1 MSALVPARPGPRPRP
16 LRGSGGGATVAIRC
30 FGAFAVLLV
39 LLPVCAPLITPADPN
54 TGDVLSVLQP
64 PSSQHWLGTDA
75 SGRDLFSRLVYG
87 SRTALLGPLVVVL
100 TATSVGTA
108 LGVLAAWN
116 RGWVDSLIGRLFDLV
131 FSFPSMLLALLF
143 VTVMSPGLFSAALA
157 VSIAFVPAIGRL
169 VRSTALREVNEPY
182 VQALYTQ
189 GFGPVRL
196 CVRHVL
202 PNLWPVIVAQVTM
215 SFGYAMVELAGISF
229 LGLGVQ
235 DPTADWGAMINTGQ
249 GSIVRGFPQESL
261 YSGIVLVLAVVC
273 FLSLGDLL
281 SERRDGGRR

>member
-1 MSALVPARPGPRPRP
+1 MSALVPARPRL
-16 LRGSGGGATVAIRC
+16 LRGSGRGATTAIRC
-30 FGAFAVLLV
+30 SGAFAVLLV
-39 LLPVCAPLITPADPN
+39 LLAVCAPLIAPQDPN

-64 PSSQHWLGTDA
+64 SSSEHWLGTDA
-75 SGRDLFSRLVYG
+75 TGRDLFSRLVFG
-87 SRTALLGPLVVVL
+87 SRTTLLGPLVVVL
-100 TATSVGTA
+100 VATSLGTA
-108 LGVLAAWN
+108 LGILAAWN

-143 VTVMSPGLFSAALA
+143 VTVTSPGLFSAALA

-189 GFGPVRL
+189 GFGSVRL

-235 DPTADWGAMINTGQ
+235 DPTADWGQMINTGQ

-261 YSGIVLVLAVVC
+261 YAGIVLVLAVVC

>member
-1 MSALVPARPGPRPRP
+1 MSALVPARPRL
-16 LRGSGGGATVAIRC
+16 LRRSGGGTTTAIRC

-39 LLPVCAPLITPADPN
+39 LLAVCAPLIAPQDPN
-54 TGDVLSVLQP
+54 VGDVLSVLQP

-75 SGRDLFSRLVYG
+75 SGRDLFSRLVFG

-100 TATSVGTA
+100 VATSVGTT

-157 VSIAFVPAIGRL
+157 VSIAFVPAVGRL
-169 VRSTALREVNEPY
+169 VRATALREVNEPY
-182 VQALYTQ
+182 VQALRTQ
-189 GFGPVRL
+189 GFGPVAVCL
-196 CVRHVL
+196 RHVL
-202 PNLWPVIVAQVTM
+202 PNVWPVIVAQVTM

-235 DPTADWGAMINTGQ
+235 DPTADWGKMINTGQ

-261 YSGIVLVLAVVC
+261 YAGIALVLAVVC
-273 FLSLGDLL
+273 FISLGDLL
-281 SERRDGGRR
+281 SERRDGGPR

>member
-1 MSALVPARPGPRPRP
+1 MTALVPARSRLR
-16 LRGSGGGATVAIRC
+16 RGSGGATTVAIRC

-39 LLPVCAPLITPADPN
+39 LLAVCAPLIAPQDPN
-54 TGDVLSVLQP
+54 TGDVLSVLQS

-75 SGRDLFSRLVYG
+75 SGRDLYSRLVFG
-87 SRTALLGPLVVVL
+87 SRTALFGPLVVVL
-100 TATSVGTA
+100 AATSVGTA
-108 LGVLAAWN
+108 LGILAAWN
-116 RGWVDSLIGRLFDLV
+116 RGWVDSLVGRLFDLV

-143 VTVMSPGLFSAALA
+143 VTVTSPGLFSAALA

-169 VRSTALREVNEPY
+169 VRATALREVNEPY

-189 GFGPVRL
+189 GFGALRL
-196 CVRHVL
+196 CLRHVL

-235 DPTADWGAMINTGQ
+235 DPTADWGKMINTGQ
-249 GSIVRGFPQESL
+249 SSIVRGYPQESL
-261 YSGIVLVLAVVC
+261 YAGIALVLAVVC
-273 FLSLGDLL
+273 FISLGDLL
-281 SERRDGGRR
+281 SERREGGRR

>member
-1 MSALVPARPGPRPRP
+1 MSALVPARTGP

-39 LLPVCAPLITPADPN
+39 LLPLCAPLIAPADPN
-54 TGDVLSVLQP
+54 AGDVLSVLQP

-75 SGRDLFSRLVYG
+75 SGRDLFSRLVFG

-100 TATSVGTA
+100 IATSVGTA